1 MFVRFCQDFYP
12 QGKNAT
18 KINRRE
24 CRNKLG
30 AKMRKNFTLIELL
43 VVIAIIAI
51 LAAML
56 LPALQQARARATST
70 KCINNLKQLGNVA
83 ATYFGDHRDW
93 WPEASRNL
101 TKTVTEADGTVLECR
116 NYVWNF
122 YRGKYIGIGPANQT
136 DSGFLLCSSMQLKPN
151 DPSNGRRYPQ
161 VYGTQ
166 YNHNATNS
174 TGYTAGGIGY
184 QISNPGWNDGAVTY
198 ADRSKAT
205 GHEKIG
211 NSQRVLLIDNISKI
225 DGAKGGAAVAHLF
238 AFGNAV
244 GDQSVN
250 FGQPYFLHGGRTNLL
265 TVTGNVASVGVD
277 EYLAEYYHPW
287 FGKTVPSS
295 VRGRGYYADG
305 PTHLYAQGN

>member
-1 MFVRFCQDFYP
+1 
-12 QGKNAT
+12 
-18 KINRRE
+18 
-24 CRNKLG
+24 
-30 AKMRKNFTLIELL
+30 MRKNFTLIELL

-136 DSGFLLCSSMQLKPN
+136 DSGFLLCPAMLLKSD

-166 YNHNATNS
+166 YNHNTGNS
-174 TGYTAGGIGY
+174 ASYTADGVGY
-184 QISNPGWNDGAVTY
+184 QISAAGWNSGAKTY

-205 GHEKIG
+205 GHEQIS
-211 NSQRVLLIDNISKI
+211 NSKRVLVIDNISKI
-225 DGAKGGAAVAHLF
+225 DGAKGGAAVAHIF
-238 AFGNAV
+238 AFANAV
-244 GDQSVN
+244 GDASVN

-265 TVTGNVASVGVD
+265 TVTGNVASVGTD

-287 FGKTVPSS
+287 FGLAYPTS

-305 PTHLYAQGN
+305 PEFLYAQGN

>member
-1 MFVRFCQDFYP
+1 
-12 QGKNAT
+12 
-18 KINRRE
+18 
-24 CRNKLG
+24 
-30 AKMRKNFTLIELL
+30 MRKRFTLIELL

-70 KCINNLKQLGNVA
+70 KCVNNLKHCGNVA

-122 YRGKYIGIGPANQT
+122 YRGKYIGIGAANQT
-136 DSGFLLCSSMQLKPN
+136 DSGFLLCSAMSLKSG

-166 YNHNATNS
+166 YNHNTGNS
-174 TGYTAGGIGY
+174 ANYTAGGIGY
-184 QISNPGWNDGAVTY
+184 QISAPGWNYGAVTY
-198 ADRSKAT
+198 ADRSKT
-205 GHEKIG
+205 NNVGHEPIS
-211 NSQRVLLIDNISKI
+211 NSKRVLVIDNISQI
-225 DGAKGGAAVAHLF
+225 SGEKGGAAVAHIF
-238 AFGNAV
+238 AFANAS
-244 GDQSVN
+244 GDVAVN
-250 FGQPYFLHGGRTNLL
+250 FGQPYFIHGGRTNLL
-265 TVTGNVASVGVD
+265 SVTGNVASVGVD

-287 FGKTVPSS
+287 FGLAYPSS

-305 PTHLYAQGN
+305 PTFLYAQGN